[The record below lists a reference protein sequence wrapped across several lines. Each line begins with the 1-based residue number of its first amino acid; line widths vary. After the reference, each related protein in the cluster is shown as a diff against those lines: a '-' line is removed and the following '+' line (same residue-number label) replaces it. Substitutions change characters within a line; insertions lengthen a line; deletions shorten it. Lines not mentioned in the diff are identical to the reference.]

1 MIRFSFFFLVIGV
14 MLEVIGIVI
23 DLFFVFDL
31 LLDVDR
37 FVLDE
42 L

>member
-31 LLDVDR
+31 LLDVGR